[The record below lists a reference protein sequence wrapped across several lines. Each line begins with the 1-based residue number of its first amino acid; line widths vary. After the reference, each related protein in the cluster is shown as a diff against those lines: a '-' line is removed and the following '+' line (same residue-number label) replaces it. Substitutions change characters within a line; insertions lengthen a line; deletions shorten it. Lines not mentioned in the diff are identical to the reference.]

1 MNAGDL
7 SAALALGAAAF
18 VVGLS
23 GAMSPGPYLTVT
35 ITRTVQRGWFS
46 AGLMLVGHALL
57 EGALLVGFAFGL
69 QHFLQQPLVTTVM
82 ALAGGAV
89 LLWMGYGLLSGVWS
103 GDIVRDLEV
112 AEHADGR
119 AAPSHAGSIV
129 QGIVVSLSNPY
140 WTLWWA
146 TIGLKLASDG
156 LAIGPVGVAAFFLGH
171 QLADWSWY
179 ALVIAAASRGKEL
192 LTPGLYRSVMG
203 VLAVLLVYIGARF
216 VASGFGIELPWLPF

>member
-1 MNAGDL
+1 MSAGELGPAL
-7 SAALALGAAAF
+7 SLGAAAF

-35 ITRTVQRGWFS
+35 IARTVQRGWLS

-57 EGALLVGFAFGL
+57 EATLLVGFAFGL
-69 QHFLQQPLVTTVM
+69 QRFLQLPPVTTAM

-89 LLWMGYGLLSGVWS
+89 LLWMGYGLLTTSWTGE
-103 GDIVRDLEV
+103 IARDLEV
-112 AEHADGR
+112 AEHTGEQ
-119 AAPSHAGSIV
+119 PVTSHVGSIAH
-129 QGIVVSLSNPY
+129 GAIVSLSNPY

-146 TIGLKLASDG
+146 TIGIKLASDG

-192 LTPGLYRSVMG
+192 LTPVLYRSIMG
-203 VLAVLLVYIGARF
+203 TLALFLIYIGVRF
-216 VASGFGIELPWLPF
+216 AASGVGVEIPWLPF